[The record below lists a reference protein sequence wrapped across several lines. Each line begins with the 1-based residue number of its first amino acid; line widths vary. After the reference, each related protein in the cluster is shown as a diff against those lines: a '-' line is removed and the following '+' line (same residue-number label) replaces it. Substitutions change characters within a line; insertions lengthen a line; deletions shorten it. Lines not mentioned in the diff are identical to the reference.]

1 MHGSSGKFEINHLGS
16 VLINIEKK
24 ISKIKKTNP
33 TLSGN
38 DTLLSN
44 MSDWNP
50 AEMIGDKPDPL
61 AISLYSELITDR
73 IWSIQRKN
81 YGYKNVIPNQLMF
94 SFAGSPYIDLRTDL
108 NSFLPKNLKNL
119 S

>member
-1 MHGSSGKFEINHLGS
+1 
-16 VLINIEKK
+16 
-24 ISKIKKTNP
+24 
-33 TLSGN
+33 
-38 DTLLSN
+38 

-108 NSFLPKNLKNL
+108 NSFLPENL
-119 S
+119 SKKIENIIVYYCLYCYFSFVY